1 MAWKHNIFIAFF
13 PVSALCC
20 LQTPPFLQMR
30 SSLSGMT
37 GLNVDASI
45 LDEARI
51 NRPGAKTYEYKN
63 APQFGTYRCEAA
75 PASDRRACA
84 RSRRI
89 AQASCGQADEG
100 RAG

>member
-1 MAWKHNIFIAFF
+1 MYLAELNILHTGSGASHVNCYLRHQF
-13 PVSALCC
+13 PLISC
-20 LQTPPFLQMR
+20 LVLSFLQMR

-75 PASDRRACA
+75 PASDRRVCS
-84 RSRRI
+84 RS
-89 AQASCGQADEG
+89 C
-100 RAG
+100 